1 MKLEVAQVRK
11 YFHHELVLECHRF
24 QLNAGELLLVSG
36 ANGAGKTTLLRIL
49 GGTLSP
55 DEGSITST
63 GIRTRALYEP
73 RLFQF
78 DDLTV
83 QEHIYFF
90 CGLGWDEVFLKEYIQ
105 LFGLERF
112 QQHRV
117 GELSKGWRARFGLA
131 ITFGRNADLVLL
143 DEPLDGL
150 DSEGREL
157 FSESLLRHRQH
168 CKEGLVCVVSHEEEP
183 FASLAPI
190 HLQLSGPFPA
200 RTDREERGVI

>member
-1 MKLEVAQVRK
+1 VKLELVQVRK
-11 YFHHELVLECHRF
+11 YFHHELVLDCPRL
-24 QLNAGELLLVSG
+24 QLNGGQMLLISG

-49 GGTLSP
+49 GGALSP
-55 DEGSITST
+55 DEGSIIST
-63 GIRTRALYEP
+63 GIQTRALYEP

-83 QEHIYFF
+83 QEHIYFLRD
-90 CGLGWDEVFLKEYIQ
+90 LGWDAALLNEYIE

-112 QQHRV
+112 HQHRV

-131 ITFGRNADLVLL
+131 ITFGRKADLVLL

-157 FSESLLRHRQH
+157 FSESLLRHRRY
-168 CKEGLVCVVSHEEEP
+168 CKEGLVCVVSHEEAP
-183 FASLAPI
+183 FASLSPMP
-190 HLQLSGPFPA
+190 LQLSGPFLS
-200 RTDREERGVI
+200 RTEHDGRGLL